1 MRTSSTTTAS
11 ASIQWFVEFRMMQTT
26 WTPHSDIVESPYYT
40 QGGLPP
46 SHLQPPTRPA
56 PTPSTLGSSATGA
69 HIPRARLPRTSSLL
83 PPSLNETSTSRT
95 YELPVTYAR
104 LTASTSSE
112 SPEQTDSPGGRSDWD
127 RPSTT
132 ARSPAR
138 LNNAPSSCPLATPG
152 IDPGDS
158 GPSLSVSGSVILV
171 GCRSN
176 KVEPGFLLHSSPPST
191 KRLSQGFRGSQ
202 QPSDSCGAAA
212 IFGDLGSESPNA
224 GSHRSY
230 IGLPA
235 FEPLSPFGQDY
246 SSAWDQRESPHSRQ
260 GSLHRPGN
268 HTHRTLMPLDHG
280 GEPHGAQ
287 GHSRSRSGKSSGDSG
302 RHRPYKSS
310 QKAMLSRALQKANMA
325 VNMDNG
331 KDFSGARP
339 LYVEACEL
347 LQQILQKT
355 AAQGDKEKLEA
366 IQRTYTSRIEELD
379 QIMPPYEEHKDA
391 KALREYSPK
400 KNYRQ
405 QDRIRHDQSPEANVA
420 SALETAT
427 VKRVVLDDAHD
438 AQSRNTRSQAYL
450 QPSLLSQSAEP
461 GFLQSSFSR
470 SPISSRF
477 PDNARQMPT
486 SAASTTSQSA
496 LAAQSADERSYLP
509 RQPGES
515 AETQLSLNG
524 MTHGTHRGPEHSR
537 EDSQH
542 SWLDPIDE
550 SGGSTGSSV
559 HSRTSSLGYRRR
571 QIRPASGGTEAE
583 FDNALDEAIEAAY
596 NDGYEPAA
604 GPPEQQEAHDEVVA
618 NALRKVEL
626 ARERVRQTGRE
637 AYELA
642 SERERERFQLQP
654 QRPDYADRRDPSAG
668 QFFDDSSDEEE
679 RILDEFTRDCGLHQE
694 PLSRRQQPAMSS
706 VPRESDSS
714 GFTSRTWQSSIGSNP
729 PGTGATTLSTV
740 TESISE
746 KALPIPPT
754 STTPPPPLAP
764 PPTQAL
770 PEIPQQSLQTSTTQ
784 TVRNR
789 RMSGQAHRQLK
800 IETMKL
806 TPPPPPPALEQKSP
820 YMDTSPPS
828 GQESSRPL
836 EGNTRPYAI
845 PRRTSSPP
853 VGPSPLDTRP
863 LDSPFAPRAA
873 QDADDADAGRS
884 TSPSISKLKK
894 NFSSSSL
901 RSLKVRN
908 MSVSHLD
915 EGSEM
920 SPGTPTSSHWANSQT
935 PMMPSIPP
943 AVAVNLQKFDASM
956 PIFDDN
962 FHFPDDPGATDLN
975 DPEAPISLEPCPT
988 DFLLRPFWLMRCL
1001 FQTLVHPRGGYVSS
1015 KLFVPREAW
1024 KVKNVKL
1031 KNVEDKIANCDLLT
1045 AALLKLARVDTCDA
1059 DAMLEEMQAIENIL
1073 EQVQASLVRK
1083 LGNEVGVSNAS
1094 AMFKEAT
1101 VPADGEMAMP
1111 RSASVS
1117 GKSSFSWRRLRS
1129 KNSAATLTAQ
1139 SRSTPIETIKEIQ
1152 TVASLPM
1159 TSQPSR
1165 KPAKRDMSQ
1174 ANFSGP
1180 NASYMGSLARLFDA
1194 AQAIDQIAR
1203 QVEDPGLKHADKTQ
1217 VGLELCTRHA
1227 AEFFGFY
1234 IPMSSA
1240 CWSTG
1245 RVWCLPKWHQ
1255 PRCLVKRMSLP
1266 RASTF
1271 LFRTATRRAYYSNKP
1286 SPAELEKRIAAIP
1299 IERYRNFCIVAHIDH
1314 GKSTLSDRL
1323 LERTGTISASD
1334 ANKQILDKLDVERER
1349 GITVKAQTCTMLYK
1363 HEGQDYLIHLV
1374 DTPGHVDFRAE
1385 VTRSYASCGGAL
1397 LLVDASQGIQAQTAS
1412 NFHLAFAQD
1421 LALVPVINKID
1432 MPSADVPRVL
1442 KQIESNFELDPSHAV
1457 LVSAKT
1463 GKGVDSILPAVVK
1476 RIPHPVGDEK
1486 KPLKMLLVDS
1496 WYDNFKGVVLL
1507 VRIFDGVVKAGD
1519 HVVSLGTGMKYT
1531 VGQVGIQYPNATPQ
1545 GVLRAGQVGYVFF
1558 NPGMK
1563 KIQDAKLGDT
1573 FTTVQDQ
1580 LTVEPYPGFEEPQP
1594 MVFVAAFPTDQS
1606 DYTRIADSISQ
1617 LVLND
1622 RSVTLQKAFSEAL
1635 GSGWR
1640 LGFLGSLHC
1649 SVFQDRLKGEH
1660 GGDVI
1665 ITEPSVPSK
1674 IIHPDGSEEII
1685 QNPALFPEPGDQ
1697 KTRGCHAL
1705 EPFVRA
1711 TMTTPEEYLGRVIEL
1726 CEANRGE
1733 QRSIDFFH
1741 TTQVIVVYDLPAS
1754 QLVDDFFGKLK
1765 GATKGYATLDYEDAG
1780 WRESRLVKL
1789 QLLVNKQPVDA
1800 ICRVVHT
1807 SQADRLARHWV
1818 TKFKEHVD
1826 RQMFEIV
1833 IQAASGNKVL
1843 ARETIKP
1850 FRKDVLAKLHAA
1862 DITRRKKLLEKQKEG
1877 RKRLRAIGNVVIEQ
1891 SAFQKFLAK

>member
-1 MRTSSTTTAS
+1 
-11 ASIQWFVEFRMMQTT
+11 
-26 WTPHSDIVESPYYT
+26 
-40 QGGLPP
+40 
-46 SHLQPPTRPA
+46 
-56 PTPSTLGSSATGA
+56 
-69 HIPRARLPRTSSLL
+69 
-83 PPSLNETSTSRT
+83 
-95 YELPVTYAR
+95 
-104 LTASTSSE
+104 
-112 SPEQTDSPGGRSDWD
+112 
-127 RPSTT
+127 
-132 ARSPAR
+132 
-138 LNNAPSSCPLATPG
+138 
-152 IDPGDS
+152 
-158 GPSLSVSGSVILV
+158 
-171 GCRSN
+171 
-176 KVEPGFLLHSSPPST
+176 
-191 KRLSQGFRGSQ
+191 
-202 QPSDSCGAAA
+202 
-212 IFGDLGSESPNA
+212 
-224 GSHRSY
+224 
-230 IGLPA
+230 
-235 FEPLSPFGQDY
+235 
-246 SSAWDQRESPHSRQ
+246 
-260 GSLHRPGN
+260 
-268 HTHRTLMPLDHG
+268 
-280 GEPHGAQ
+280 
-287 GHSRSRSGKSSGDSG
+287 
-302 RHRPYKSS
+302 
-310 QKAMLSRALQKANMA
+310 MLSRALQKANMA
-325 VNMDNG
+325 VNMDND
-331 KDFSGARP
+331 KEFSGARP

-347 LQQILQKT
+347 LQQILQRT
-355 AAQGDKEKLEA
+355 TAQGDKEKLEA
-366 IQRTYTSRIEELD
+366 I
-379 QIMPPYEEHKDA
+379 MP
-391 KALREYSPK
+391 
-400 KNYRQ
+400 
-405 QDRIRHDQSPEANVA
+405 A
-420 SALETAT
+420 SA
-427 VKRVVLDDAHD
+427 
-438 AQSRNTRSQAYL
+438 
-450 QPSLLSQSAEP
+450 
-461 GFLQSSFSR
+461 G
-470 SPISSRF
+470 
-477 PDNARQMPT
+477 
-486 SAASTTSQSA
+486 STTPQIA
-496 LAAQSADERSYLP
+496 LAAQSADERSYHP
-509 RQPGES
+509 RQPGEP

-524 MTHGTHRGPEHSR
+524 MSYETHRGPEHSR

-604 GPPEQQEAHDEVVA
+604 VPPPEQQEAHDEVVA

-654 QRPDYADRRDPSAG
+654 QRPDYADRRDPSEG

-679 RILDEFTRDCGLHQE
+679 RILDEFTRDYGLHQE

-706 VPRESDSS
+706 MPRESGSS
-714 GFTSRTWQSSIGSNP
+714 GFTARTWQSSIGSNP

-770 PEIPQQSLQTSTTQ
+770 PEIPQQSLQTSTQ

-806 TPPPPPPALEQKSP
+806 TPSPPPPALEQKSP
-820 YMDTSPPS
+820 YPDTSPPS
-828 GQESSRPL
+828 GRESSRPL
-836 EGNTRPYAI
+836 EGNTRPPAI
-845 PRRTSSPP
+845 PHRTSSPS

-873 QDADDADAGRS
+873 QDPDDADTGRS

-901 RSLKVRN
+901 RSLKGRN

-915 EGSEM
+915 EWSEM
-920 SPGTPTSSHWANSQT
+920 SPGTPTSSHWTNSQT

-988 DFLLRPFWLMRCL
+988 DFLLRPFWLMRVL

-1101 VPADGEMAMP
+1101 VPPDGDMAMS

-1117 GKSSFSWRRLRS
+1117 
-1129 KNSAATLTAQ
+1129 
-1139 SRSTPIETIKEIQ
+1139 
-1152 TVASLPM
+1152 
-1159 TSQPSR
+1159 
-1165 KPAKRDMSQ
+1165 
-1174 ANFSGP
+1174 
-1180 NASYMGSLARLFDA
+1180 
-1194 AQAIDQIAR
+1194 DQIAR

-1217 VGLELCTRHA
+1217 VGLEL
-1227 AEFFGFY
+1227 Y
-1234 IPMSSA
+1234 
-1240 CWSTG
+1240 
-1245 RVWCLPKWHQ
+1245 
-1255 PRCLVKRMSLP
+1255 
-1266 RASTF
+1266 
-1271 LFRTATRRAYYSNKP
+1271 
-1286 SPAELEKRIAAIP
+1286 
-1299 IERYRNFCIVAHIDH
+1299 
-1314 GKSTLSDRL
+1314 
-1323 LERTGTISASD
+1323 
-1334 ANKQILDKLDVERER
+1334 VERER

-1363 HEGQDYLIHLV
+1363 HKGQDYLIHLV

-1442 KQIESNFELDPSHAV
+1442 KQIESNFELDPSQAV

-1463 GKGVDSILPAVVK
+1463 GKGVDSILPAVVE

-1519 HVVSLGTGMKYT
+1519 HVVSLGTGMKYA

-1665 ITEPSVPSK
+1665 
-1674 IIHPDGSEEII
+1674 
-1685 QNPALFPEPGDQ
+1685 
-1697 KTRGCHAL
+1697 
-1705 EPFVRA
+1705 
-1711 TMTTPEEYLGRVIEL
+1711 
-1726 CEANRGE
+1726 
-1733 QRSIDFFH
+1733 
-1741 TTQVIVVYDLPAS
+1741 VVYDLPAS

-1765 GATKGYATLDYEDAG
+1765 GATKGYATLEYED
-1780 WRESRLVKL
+1780 WFTLR
-1789 QLLVNKQPVDA
+1789 KQTA
-1800 ICRVVHT
+1800 
-1807 SQADRLARHWV
+1807 
-1818 TKFKEHVD
+1818 
-1826 RQMFEIV
+1826 
-1833 IQAASGNKVL
+1833 
-1843 ARETIKP
+1843 
-1850 FRKDVLAKLHAA
+1850 
-1862 DITRRKKLLEKQKEG
+1862 
-1877 RKRLRAIGNVVIEQ
+1877 
-1891 SAFQKFLAK
+1891 